1 MYERNLVLQ
10 TSSSAQN
17 LVLQTSSSA
26 QNLVLQTVG
35 TFCPQIYD
43 HQKH

>member
-1 MYERNLVLQ
+1 MYER
-10 TSSSAQN
+10 N

>member
-17 LVLQTSSSA
+17 LGLQTSSSA